1 MSRYY
6 SEQQHTTRLKARRT
20 RLAEARRKE
29 EAERLE
35 DWGIFSLSPS
45 NHSKSQSESYKTVIK
60 MCFAGKNKLFRQFL
74 KLIKAFDELS

>member
-1 MSRYY
+1 MEIRDALSRYY

-60 MCFAGKNKLFRQFL
+60 MCLAE
-74 KLIKAFDELS
+74 ELRSI